1 MCKCYLFYTYL
12 LENKLGIADH
22 VTRCWLKLLCRKA
35 DTASFTVMA
44 QYHHLKSTKLADLS
58 SMNYRYNIILMYYD
72 SYTLRVSPG
81 CRTVEISAT
90 RS

>member
-44 QYHHLKSTKLADLS
+44 QYHHLLTELTELS
-58 SMNYRYNIILMYYD
+58 SMKYGYKIIPMYHN